1 MVTHAFK
8 FTALMLIS
16 LACASHAAA
25 ADACKAPASKE
36 KSIALVKNFY
46 EAFNTKNKAQLDV
59 VLAPNWIDVPA
70 APGQAPGR
78 DGMKGAM
85 DHYFESFPDF
95 TLKNEDFI
103 VSGNKVVVRSVLH
116 ATQRGDFS
124 SIKASGKPIE
134 VMTIDIHEI
143 CNGKV
148 VQTWHL
154 EDWLAGMFQMGVLPL
169 QK

>member
-1 MVTHAFK
+1 LQPFGLVRGASRPLRTHSCHE
-8 FTALMLIS
+8 ALARQI
-16 LACASHAAA
+16 
-25 ADACKAPASKE
+25 D
-36 KSIALVKNFY
+36 VG
-46 EAFNTKNKAQLDV
+46 KNKAQLDV
-59 VLAPNWIDVPA
+59 VLAPDWVDLPSA
-70 APGQAPGR
+70 
-78 DGMKGAM
+78 AM

-103 VSGNKVVVRSVLH
+103 VSGNKVVVRSILH
-116 ATQRGDFS
+116 ATQRGEFS
-124 SIKASGKPIE
+124 SIKPSGKPIE